1 MGKKVG
7 WIIVIFMG
15 MALVQLTFT
24 VLGLIEL
31 RSLTPFFAQDD
42 ESSRQ
47 TLRGLQGVYVVIES
61 VNPKIKGDGLTADG
75 LRADMQ
81 LKLQRAGIE
90 VLSEAENQTTPGRP
104 YMYVNVN
111 ILKYRYFPAY
121 IYNIRVEVVQDVYLV
136 RLVDVRTGGVTWSIN
151 TAGIA
156 PQLRDIRTSIEKLV
170 DYFIETYS
178 SVNPRV

>member
-1 MGKKVG
+1 MGKRVG
-7 WIIVIFMG
+7 WILLIFMVI
-15 MALVQLTFT
+15 ALVQLTFT
-24 VLGLIEL
+24 VLGLMEL

-47 TLRGLQGVYVVIES
+47 TLRDLQGVHVVIES
-61 VNPKIKGDGLTADG
+61 VNPKIKGDGLTKDR
-75 LRADMQ
+75 LRTDIQ
-81 LKLQRAGIE
+81 QKLQKAGIE
-90 VLSEAENQTTPGRP
+90 VLSETENQTTPGRP

-136 RLVDVRTGGVTWSIN
+136 RLVDVKTGGVTWSIN

-156 PQLRDIRTSIEKLV
+156 PKLRDIRTSIENLV
-170 DYFIETYS
+170 DYFTETYS
-178 SVNPRV
+178 SVNPRE